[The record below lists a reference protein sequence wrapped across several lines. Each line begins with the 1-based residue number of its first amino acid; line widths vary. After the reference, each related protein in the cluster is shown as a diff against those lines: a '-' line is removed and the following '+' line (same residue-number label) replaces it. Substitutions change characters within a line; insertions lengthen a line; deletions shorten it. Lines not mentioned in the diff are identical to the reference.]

1 MEKKLAQTTAEIKQQ
16 YPEST
21 VETWAEDEH
30 RIGLQ
35 PVNRIIWVEKG
46 QQPIANVHWRFQW
59 LWLAGFV
66 HPSSGETYWWIVP
79 KLNTKVFSLLLK
91 DFAQHFQIGQKKRVI
106 LALDQASFHT
116 SEQLEIPEGI
126 HLMWMP
132 PKSPELQPA
141 ERLWPL
147 TNEAIANRTFDDL
160 DQLER
165 RVQLST
171 RKLGFQSISRKMP
184 LFKVS
189 QFMGLKKVAHG
200 VISV

>member
-16 YPEST
+16 YPESI

-46 QQPIANVHWRFQW
+46 QQPIANVNWRFQW

-106 LALDQASFHT
+106 LALDRASFHT
-116 SEQLEIPEGI
+116 SEQLEIPKGI
-126 HLMWMP
+126 HLVWMP

-147 TNEAIANRTFDDL
+147 TNEAIANRAFDDL
-160 DQLER
+160 DQLEEIM
-165 RVQLST
+165 VQRCRTLLLQPT
-171 RKLGFQSISRKMP
+171 LIQ
-184 LFKVS
+184 
-189 QFMGLKKVAHG
+189 GLTNYHWWPEDLL
-200 VISV
+200 

>member
-1 MEKKLAQTTAEIKQQ
+1 VEKKLAQTTTKIKQQ

-46 QQPIANVHWRFQW
+46 QQPIANVNWRFQW

-66 HPSSGETYWWIVP
+66 HPSSGETKAWIVP

-91 DFAQHFQIGQKKRVI
+91 DFAQHFQIAQKKRVI
-106 LALDQASFHT
+106 LALARASFHT
-116 SEQLEIPEGI
+116 SKQLEIPEGI
-126 HLMWMP
+126 HLVWMP

-160 DQLER
+160 EQLEEIM
-165 RVQLST
+165 VQRCRTLLQQPT
-171 RKLGFQSISRKMP
+171 LIQ
-184 LFKVS
+184 
-189 QFMGLKKVAHG
+189 GLTNYHWWPEDLL
-200 VISV
+200 